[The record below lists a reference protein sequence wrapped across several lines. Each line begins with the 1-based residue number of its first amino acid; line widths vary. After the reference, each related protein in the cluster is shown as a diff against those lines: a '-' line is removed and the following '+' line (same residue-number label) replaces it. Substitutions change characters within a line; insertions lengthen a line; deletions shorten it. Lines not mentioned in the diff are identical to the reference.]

1 MGKSSRL
8 CVRCHA
14 EELAKWKE
22 YASQNNL
29 SLSLYVRSCLN
40 KGPRISHIVR
50 VDPVFVRQLAAIG
63 NNLNQMARRVNI
75 SLTAK
80 DRFMVEQVLKDIRH
94 DLEQMLL
101 NLEGKKC

>member
-8 CVRCHA
+8 FVRCHA
-14 EELAKWKE
+14 DELAKWKE
-22 YASQNNL
+22 YASQHNL
-29 SLSLYVRSCLN
+29 SFSSYVRSCLN
-40 KGPRISHIVR
+40 KGPKISHLVR
-50 VDPVFVRQLAAIG
+50 VEPVVVRQLAAIG
-63 NNLNQMARRVNI
+63 NNINQIARRVNI

-80 DRFMVEQVLKDIRH
+80 DRFMIEQFLIAIRH